1 MTSKAKPLSDLP
13 ELREPVTGSGQDL
26 YARARKIIPGGT
38 QLFSKRPELF
48 LPDQWPAYYEKV
60 KGIEVFDL
68 DGQRYLDFASSGIG
82 TCVLGAA
89 DPDVNAAVI
98 KAVEAGSMG
107 TLNCAEE
114 VELAELLIELHPWAD
129 MARFQRTGGEAMAV
143 AVRIARAAT
152 GRDRV
157 AFCGYH
163 GWSDWYVAAN
173 LADKKNLDGHLLP
186 GLASTGVPAA
196 LAGSALPFKYNRA
209 DELRQIV
216 AETDG
221 DLAAVVME
229 PHGVA
234 EEPAPGFLEE
244 VRAIANSCGAVLV
257 FDEVTSGWRMNT
269 GGIHLTLGVTP
280 DIAVFAKCISN
291 GYPMSAIIGSDS
303 VMQAAQDSFISS
315 AYWTERIGPAAALA
329 TIQKHRRENVPE
341 HLIRVGNRLEEGW
354 KAAAGET
361 GLALSFFGIAPQR
374 GFIFEHDDPDVLTT
388 LFTQEMLVRGFIA
401 TPRVFAT
408 LAHTDEHIDSYLNAA
423 GEVFA
428 DIANAINTGNPRQRL
443 YGPVKHSH
451 FKRLN

>member
-1 MTSKAKPLSDLP
+1 MAMTSRPKSI
-13 ELREPVTGSGQDL
+13 TGSGQDL
-26 YARARKIIPGGT
+26 YVRACRIIPGGT
-38 QLFSKRPELF
+38 QLFSKRPELY
-48 LPDQWPAYYEKV
+48 LPDQWPAYYEKT
-60 KGIEVFDL
+60 KGIEVWDM
-68 DGQRYLDFASSGIG
+68 DGCRYLDFASSGIG

-98 KAVEAGSMG
+98 KAVEAGSMS

-114 VELAELLIELHPWAD
+114 VELADLLIELHPWAD

-152 GRDRV
+152 GRDRL

-163 GWSDWYVAAN
+163 GWFDWYVAAN
-173 LADKKNLDGHLLP
+173 LADKENLNSHLLP
-186 GLASTGVPAA
+186 GLAPTGVPAA
-196 LAGSALPFKYNRA
+196 LAGTALPFKYNHA
-209 DELRQIV
+209 EELRKIV

-221 DLAAVVME
+221 DLAAIVME

-234 EEPAPGFLEE
+234 EAPEPGFLEE
-244 VRAIANSCGAVLV
+244 VRIIADSCGAVLV

-269 GGIHLTLGVTP
+269 GGIHMTLGVTP

-291 GYPMSAIIGSDS
+291 GYPMSAVIGTEA

-329 TIQKHRRENVPE
+329 TIRKHRREKVSE

-354 KAAAGET
+354 KIASAET
-361 GLALSFFGIAPQR
+361 GLALRYFGIAPQR
-374 GFIFEHDDPDVLTT
+374 GFIFGHDDADVLTT

-401 TPRVFAT
+401 TPRVFST
-408 LAHTDEHIDSYLNAA
+408 LAHTDEHIDSYLNAVSD
-423 GEVFA
+423 VFA
-428 DIANAINTGNPRQRL
+428 ELAAGLEAGDVRQRL
-443 YGPVKHSH
+443 NGPVKHSH